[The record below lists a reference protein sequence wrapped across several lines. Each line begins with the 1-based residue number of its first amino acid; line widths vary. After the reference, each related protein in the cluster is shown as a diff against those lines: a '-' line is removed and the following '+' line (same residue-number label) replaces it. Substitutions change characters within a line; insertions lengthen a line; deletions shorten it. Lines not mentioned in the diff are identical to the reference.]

1 VKADFLLEIQNS
13 SSTNQKKY
21 RKVTSETSVLL
32 NRRDKWY
39 TCLRTMVIKL
49 QKLLAQP
56 EWNSNLTSPTS

>member
-1 VKADFLLEIQNS
+1 MKKKSVKAYFLLEIQNS
-13 SSTNQKKY
+13 SSTNHKKY

-39 TCLRTMVIKL
+39 ACSRNTVIKL

-56 EWNSNLTSPTS
+56 D